1 MSVFNS
7 HIEEEIAPVDPDSVF
22 GKAGEAMLHDH
33 RDPWDELLNVVT
45 ITTALSA
52 RYGESFE
59 APRRS
64 L

>member
-1 MSVFNS
+1 MSINS
-7 HIEEEIAPVDPDSVF
+7 YIEEDIAPVDPDSVF
-22 GKAGEAMLHDH
+22 GNAGEAMLLDH
-33 RDPWDELLNVVT
+33 RDPWDEFLNVVT

>member
-1 MSVFNS
+1 MSINS
-7 HIEEEIAPVDPDSVF
+7 YIEEDIAPVDPDSVF
-22 GKAGEAMLHDH
+22 GNAGEAMLLDH
-33 RDPWDELLNVVT
+33 RDLWDEFLNVVM